1 MLPYIMNFDLK
12 KVAEINKKGLKAYE
26 EAKTNRKDEKE
37 KITRLVLDS
46 DDILILRFIY
56 TVGKGSKTIRD
67 SQDKEFFWVKYDA
80 LFSEYQGL
88 LLLTKSALNT
98 RLNKYVKMNL
108 IERKCVKNAD
118 GSFSFFKLTGI
129 TNLIYIPV
137 DSTGS
142 SVTDGQ
148 VHFTEIISENAEFP
162 TSTKSNNSE
171 EESDFTLR
179 IELIEEVLTTKA
191 NKALKDELKKFESQS
206 DFFIYFD
213 NFILPLKEARKKN
226 TCKYMINNVKL
237 YLNGEFNI

>member
-1 MLPYIMNFDLK
+1 MLPYMMNFDLK
-12 KVAEINKKGLKAYE
+12 KVAEINKKGLKAYQ
-26 EAKTNRKDEKE
+26 EAKTNRKNEKE

-56 TVGKGSKTIRD
+56 TVGKASKTIRD

-98 RLNKYVKMNL
+98 RLNKYVQMNL
-108 IERKCVKNAD
+108 IERKCVKNDD
-118 GSFSFFKLTGI
+118 GSFSFFKLTGV

-142 SVTDGQ
+142 SVADGQ
-148 VHFTEIISENAEFP
+148 VHFTEIISEDVQAPTLVKANAAEQ
-162 TSTKSNNSE
+162 
-171 EESDFTLR
+171 ESDFRLR

-191 NKALKDELKKFESQS
+191 NKALKSELKKFKSQM
-206 DFFIYFD
+206 DFFVYFD
-213 NFILPLKEARKKN
+213 NFILPLKEEGKKN
-226 TCKYMINNVKL
+226 TCRYMINNIKF
-237 YLNGEFNI
+237 YLNGEL